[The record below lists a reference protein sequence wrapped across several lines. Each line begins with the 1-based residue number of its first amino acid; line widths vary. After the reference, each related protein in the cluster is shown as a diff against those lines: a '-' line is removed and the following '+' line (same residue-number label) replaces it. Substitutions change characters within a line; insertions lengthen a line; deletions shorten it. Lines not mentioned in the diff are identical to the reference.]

1 MHKYRFP
8 GFGVGT
14 HDERFVRGEVGR
26 AEGRTLGEAQPLV
39 QWESVGRLTD
49 EVLRVGSGVPAGGEN
64 PLPHLQ
70 VGYGRSDGVDV
81 AGSITA
87 RGVGELGQ
95 ARVLTLPKTTY

>member
-1 MHKYRFP
+1 MHQDCFP
-8 GFGVGT
+8 GFGVGA
-14 HDERFVRGEVGR
+14 HDERLVRGEVGR
-26 AEGRTLGEAQPLV
+26 AEGGALGEAQPLV
-39 QWESVGRLTD
+39 QREDVGRLANKI
-49 EVLRVGSGVPAGGEN
+49 LRVGSGVPAGGEN

-95 ARVLTLPKTTY
+95 ARVLTLPKTTR